1 MHLLME
7 DKGEYIGLREA
18 RKHLGWYITGI
29 RGRQRCA
36 TVSTARS
43 ARMRYV
49 HCLTSLRSALR
60 NTRIRAT
67 PNSAL

>member
-29 RGRQRCA
+29 RGAAAMRDRINREEREDAICA
-36 TVSTARS
+36 LLDELAEHAEEYAHSGYAE
-43 ARMRYV
+43 
-49 HCLTSLRSALR
+49 
-60 NTRIRAT
+60 
-67 PNSAL
+67 